1 MSKNILPPMIAA
13 ASLIVDTN
21 PEVQFVLVLAPNRS
35 PAEAQELLARRS
47 SSFPLHLV
55 EEQTREALLAADAA
69 AIASGTATLEA
80 ALLGTPMVIG
90 YKETWLNWNTLG
102 RLTHPDHYGLPNL
115 LARRRMFTELIQN
128 DLNGER
134 LAAEIVA
141 LLDKKNQDLR
151 HQLSRLKEEPG
162 EADASQRAAEQVLD
176 ALRP

>member
-1 MSKNILPPMIAA
+1 
-13 ASLIVDTN
+13 
-21 PEVQFVLVLAPNRS
+21 
-35 PAEAQELLARRS
+35 
-47 SSFPLHLV
+47 
-55 EEQTREALLAADAA
+55 
-69 AIASGTATLEA
+69 
-80 ALLGTPMVIG
+80 MVIG

-141 LLDKKNQDLR
+141 LLDEEKNQDLR
-151 HQLSRLKEEPG
+151 NQLSRLKEELG
-162 EADASQRAAEQVLD
+162 EADASQQAAEQVLN